1 MKTRNNIFNQ
11 NMVSVGKK
19 LQKSTNGNTTLNKE
33 SIVGLIKAVFF
44 LIKEFQKQQQEI
56 SKVISNNLTI
66 TKQETGKL
74 REKFNDLKNK

>member
-1 MKTRNNIFNQ
+1 MKTTNNIFNQ

>member
-1 MKTRNNIFNQ
+1 
-11 NMVSVGKK
+11 MVSVGKK

-33 SIVGLIKAVFF
+33 NIVGLIKAVFF

-56 SKVISNNLTI
+56 SKVISNNRTI

>member
-1 MKTRNNIFNQ
+1 
-11 NMVSVGKK
+11 MVSVGKK